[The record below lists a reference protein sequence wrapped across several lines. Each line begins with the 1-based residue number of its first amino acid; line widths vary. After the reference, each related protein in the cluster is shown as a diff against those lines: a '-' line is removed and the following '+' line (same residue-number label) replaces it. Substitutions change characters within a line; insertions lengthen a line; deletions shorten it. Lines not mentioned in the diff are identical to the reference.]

1 MVERINVVFIIRFGN
16 RLNLVEIKILV
27 RDFCSFEMLWRI
39 VYVLNDIESCIFI
52 ECYGVLYMY

>member
-27 RDFCSFEMLWRI
+27 RDFCRFEMLWRI
-39 VYVLNDIESCIFI
+39 VYVLNDMESCIYI
-52 ECYGVLYMY
+52 E